1 MSIIY
6 TYPQKAS
13 PSLDDLIII
22 SDSEDSNETKQIK
35 VSSIIGS
42 GGGGVSGVT
51 SLNNLTGA
59 LTLKTSPDIVVTP
72 VGQEFLFTL
81 ANTPVNT
88 TYDLS
93 AMSGDGIVYLKLTGS
108 DGSADLVSINGLND
122 ITVARTGNSINIG
135 TTLTQGLTSVG
146 LALDNVLA
154 NGLEVT
160 SSPLTA
166 NGNITLGIKSGLSP
180 APTSSEFL
188 DGTGNWSVPS
198 GTSYIAATSTA
209 LGLVKLFDN
218 TAVADSAINAASATS
233 NRYYGLQLSNTDK
246 GFVNVPWVNDNTT
259 SLAIKDSGGATQF
272 TSTDSTGLRFS
283 QAGDTSISFDS
294 NTQTVTISSTSTTTD
309 TPVATQTRYGTIKT
323 SAPSTYAFM
332 EKPDVVSGRN
342 YPLRVQDGKN
352 NSEVGQAY
360 VTVPWV
366 DTTTSDLSGLV
377 AGAGIVFTQGFDAD
391 KNPTTIVNLRTIGT
405 TSTTSTQTG
414 NLTFTAI
421 DSISTNNYGQT
432 TAYNLKTVTIPGGS
446 TSPWTT
452 SGANIYYAPEGGG
465 NVGINLVNP
474 VHALDLSG
482 NLSVKNGQ
490 AFVVPETYGVQVTG
504 TVTLDFN
511 NSNIKELTLG
521 GNTTFQAS
529 NLQNGATYIVKIT
542 QGSSS
547 YTVTWDSGTFYWPK
561 GTAPVMT
568 AATGKIDI
576 YTFVCCS
583 NKLYGAFTREYS

>member
-13 PSLDDLIII
+13 PSLNDLIII

-42 GGGGVSGVT
+42 GGGVSGVT

-59 LTLKTSPDIVVTP
+59 LTLRTSPDIVVTP
-72 VGQEFLFTL
+72 DGQSFLFTL

-88 TYDLS
+88 TYDLQVTNIDS
-93 AMSGDGIVYLKLTGS
+93 VGIKLVGS
-108 DGSADLVSINGLND
+108 DGTTDSAFFNAVPGSG
-122 ITVARTGNSINIG
+122 ITISQQGNSIKIG

-198 GTSYIAATSTA
+198 GTSYLAATSSA
-209 LGLVKLFDN
+209 LGLVKLFSD

-366 DTTTSDLSGLV
+366 NTTTSDLSGLV
-377 AGAGIVFTQGFDAD
+377 AGAGIVFTQGFDSN
-391 KNPTTIVNLRTIGT
+391 KQPTTIVNLQTVGT

-421 DSISTNNYGQT
+421 DSITTNNYGQA

-465 NVGINLVNP
+465 NVGINVANP
-474 VHALDLSG
+474 LHALDLSG

-490 AFVVPETYGVQVTG
+490 AFVVPETYGVATAG
-504 TVTLDFN
+504 TVTLNFD

-529 NLQNGATYIVKIT
+529 NLENGATYIVKIT

-547 YTVTWDSGTFYWPK
+547 YTVTWDSSTFYWPK
-561 GTAPVMT
+561 GTAPAMT
-568 AATGKIDI
+568 AAAGKIDI